1 MTVEI
6 TRWQPI
12 RHGGNGIATFN
23 FRIHGV
29 TVRAAMVTMEKGEL
43 SVTMPFTRHVQANG
57 NELTA
62 VGLDYADRQ
71 AVLAAVRAYHH
82 GKHGERPRVVK
93 SSWVPGFAKEEPD
106 DAGLRRVLGDAER
119 DSLDMAGI

>member
-71 AVLAAVRAYHH
+71 AVLAAVRAYHG
-82 GKHGERPRVVK
+82 GKKLKPVDSK
-93 SSWVPGFAKEEPD
+93 WMADEPA
-106 DAGLRRVLGDAER
+106 DAGLRRVIGA
-119 DSLDMAGI
+119 SA